1 MQVYD
6 SLVLPQGMPRLEGG
20 GTVLRRH
27 GDEVERLPG
36 GYYIALGR
44 CDDTMNLG
52 GIKARTLYC
61 VIHTPSGFRSHHKG
75 CTENSND
82 LTKTQEHALLDASMH
97 HAGRY
102 AVGALEAIMIGQVA

>member
-1 MQVYD
+1 MRAQLSFTSDD
-6 SLVLPQGMPRLEGG
+6 SHNLEGRHATFRRDKGSTRSQANGLRLLQGMPKLDGG

-52 GIKARTLYC
+52 GIKVMR
-61 VIHTPSGFRSHHKG
+61 RS
-75 CTENSND
+75 
-82 LTKTQEHALLDASMH
+82 
-97 HAGRY
+97 
-102 AVGALEAIMIGQVA
+102 